1 MFYFLSYTV
10 LIFFATTT
18 YRVIEGDTVLFEE
31 WYSHIMS
38 PRCRVTWT
46 SK

>member
-1 MFYFLSYTV
+1 
-10 LIFFATTT
+10 
-18 YRVIEGDTVLFEE
+18 VLFEE